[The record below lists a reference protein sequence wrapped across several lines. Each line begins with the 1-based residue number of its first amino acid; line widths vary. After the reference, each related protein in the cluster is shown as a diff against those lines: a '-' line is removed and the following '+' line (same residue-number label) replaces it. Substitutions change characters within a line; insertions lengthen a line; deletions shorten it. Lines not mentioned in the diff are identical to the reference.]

1 MNKPSLVCDT
11 SPLLYLGRLGQ
22 TQLLPLLFQPVYMP
36 EQVIMEL
43 ATGRLLMPDTIDPTK
58 LPWITPVA
66 VTDAEIASLPLHR
79 LGLGECAVLAFA
91 HAHAACWVGLDDR
104 QARLLAQ
111 SLGLRVIGLLGILL
125 RAKRSGLVSNV
136 RVLLDSA
143 RNQGFRMT
151 PDVYSEALRL
161 AGEL

>member
-1 MNKPSLVCDT
+1 MNKPALVCDT

-22 TQLLPLLFQPVYMP
+22 AQLLPLLFQPVYMP

-79 LGLGECAVLAFA
+79 LGLGECAVLGFA

-111 SLGLRVIGLLGILL
+111 SLGLGLSACSESCSGRSVRDSFQTFAYCWIQ
-125 RAKRSGLVSNV
+125 RAIKVFG
-136 RVLLDSA
+136 
-143 RNQGFRMT
+143 
-151 PDVYSEALRL
+151 
-161 AGEL
+161 